1 MGAEVSIEAGILAGV
16 PAILIAAIDAVVI
29 LVFAATGRSSHSE
42 GLSAGGVLQTAWPF
56 LVGAA
61 VGWLIAYAVRRRA
74 PRTLPDGILVW
85 ASTLVVG
92 MILRQLSGSGT
103 AVSFVIV
110 AAIVLA
116 LLLVGWRAVAVL
128 VRRRRSIS

>member
-1 MGAEVSIEAGILAGV
+1 M
-16 PAILIAAIDAVVI
+16 PAVLIAAIDAVVI
-29 LVFAATGRSSHSE
+29 LAFAATGRSSHDE

-61 VGWLIAYAVRRRA
+61 VGWAIAYGVRRRI
-74 PRTLPDGILVW
+74 PLIPSDGALVW
-85 ASTLVVG
+85 AGTLVIG
-92 MILRQLSGSGT
+92 MVVRRLSGAGT

-116 LLLVGWRAVAVL
+116 LLLVGWRAVAML